1 LVTTRPSRADEL
13 QGSADKHAE
22 ITGFDRQDQEAFLR
36 KMLNSESQV
45 EHLQWFLS
53 KNKMCDLVRVP
64 LLTLFFCLLWKQVKK
79 QLMELI
85 KTKTKLY
92 RAIIRHILQYSHKKH
107 SPFPSQISKVKE
119 ENYEDILAEIGKV
132 ALEAFL
138 TGNHVFEYG
147 QLSEKVRGEKRLIVG
162 FLQLSEY
169 EEPSLE
175 PMTVVSFIHKSI
187 QEYLVAWYITCRCV
201 PEGNLGGIEGHVF
214 TLEDCMALE
223 NVFPFVCGLS

>member
-1 LVTTRPSRADEL
+1 MFDGYDEYRTGSEAEAPLGSRSDSPICEIFYGNILRDCTVLVTTRPSRADEL

-92 RAIIRHILQYSHKKH
+92 RAIIRHILQYSHKKL
-107 SPFPSQISKVKE
+107 PLFP
-119 ENYEDILAEIGKV
+119 A
-132 ALEAFL
+132 
-138 TGNHVFEYG
+138 
-147 QLSEKVRGEKRLIVG
+147 R
-162 FLQLSEY
+162 
-169 EEPSLE
+169 SLKLKNRI
-175 PMTVVSFIHKSI
+175 MKTSWQK
-187 QEYLVAWYITCRCV
+187 
-201 PEGNLGGIEGHVF
+201 
-214 TLEDCMALE
+214 
-223 NVFPFVCGLS
+223 